1 MSILSCYTRLNI
13 VNSTGLP
20 AEFQIKSVDDKLMR
34 IQPIGDANIDAEIM
48 TKADSVT
55 EWIQEWFD
63 LIRYGPT
70 YNVFKWSVDGT
81 YTQSARLQLSS
92 AVSIS
97 VRWGDQS
104 VNWENRIDGVWNC
117 DISKVT
123 EVTIFLKSDIG
134 EYQKKH
140 TSCGPATVSSVH
152 LKPYLEIA
160 CDQSV
165 PFSLEKQPIASI
177 YYSKSINLEN
187 IINPKKIPNKP

>member
-1 MSILSCYTRLNI
+1 MSLLSCFTRLNV

-20 AEFQIKSVDDKLMR
+20 AVFTIKSDNAFMR
-34 IQPIGDANIDAEIM
+34 IQPVLDANIDANID
-48 TKADSVT
+48 TNATSIT
-55 EWIQEWFD
+55 EWIHEWFD

-70 YNVFKWSVDGT
+70 YRSFNWSLDGSST
-81 YTQSARLQLSS
+81 ESARLQLSS
-92 AVSIS
+92 GVSIS
-97 VRWGDQS
+97 VKWGDQS
-104 VNWENRIDGVWNC
+104 VNWENRIDGVWIC

-140 TSCGPATVSSVH
+140 TSNGPATVSSVQ

-160 CDQSV
+160 CDESV

-177 YYSKSINLEN
+177 YYSKSINLDN

>member
-1 MSILSCYTRLNI
+1 MSLLSCFTRLNV

-20 AEFQIKSVDDKLMR
+20 AVFTIKSDNAFMR
-34 IQPIGDANIDAEIM
+34 IQPVLDANIDANID
-48 TKADSVT
+48 TNATSIT
-55 EWIQEWFD
+55 EWIHEWFD

-70 YNVFKWSVDGT
+70 YRSFNWSLDGSSKE
-81 YTQSARLQLSS
+81 SARLQLSS
-92 AVSIS
+92 GVSIS
-97 VRWGDQS
+97 VKWGDQS
-104 VNWENRIDGVWNC
+104 VNWETQIDGVWNC

-123 EVTIFLKSDIG
+123 SVTIFLKSDIG

-140 TSCGPATVSSVH
+140 TSNGPATVSSVQ

-160 CDQSV
+160 CDESV

-187 IINPKKIPNKP
+187 IINPTKIPK

>member
-1 MSILSCYTRLNI
+1 MSLLSCFTRLNV

-20 AEFQIKSVDDKLMR
+20 AVFTIKSDNAFMR
-34 IQPIGDANIDAEIM
+34 IQPVLDANIDANID
-48 TKADSVT
+48 TNATSIT
-55 EWIQEWFD
+55 EWIHEWFD

-70 YNVFKWSVDGT
+70 YRSFNWSLDGSST
-81 YTQSARLQLSS
+81 ESARLQLSS
-92 AVSIS
+92 GVSIS
-97 VRWGDQS
+97 VKWGDQS
-104 VNWENRIDGVWNC
+104 VNWETQIDGVWNC

-140 TSCGPATVSSVH
+140 TSNGPATVSSVQ

-160 CDQSV
+160 CDESV

-177 YYSKSINLEN
+177 YYSKSINLDN
-187 IINPKKIPNKP
+187 IINPKKK

>member
-1 MSILSCYTRLNI
+1 MSLLSCFTRLNV

-20 AEFQIKSVDDKLMR
+20 AVFTIKSDNAFMR
-34 IQPIGDANIDAEIM
+34 IQPVLDANIDANID
-48 TKADSVT
+48 TNATSIT
-55 EWIQEWFD
+55 EWIHEWFD

-70 YNVFKWSVDGT
+70 YRSFNWSLDGSSKE
-81 YTQSARLQLSS
+81 SARLQLSS
-92 AVSIS
+92 GVSIS
-97 VRWGDQS
+97 VKWGDQS
-104 VNWENRIDGVWNC
+104 VNWETQIDGVWNC

-140 TSCGPATVSSVH
+140 TSNGPATVSSVQ

-160 CDQSV
+160 CDESV

-177 YYSKSINLEN
+177 YYSKSINLQN
-187 IINPKKIPNKP
+187 IINPTKILK

>member
-1 MSILSCYTRLNI
+1 MSLLSCFTRLNV

-20 AEFQIKSVDDKLMR
+20 AVFTIKSDNAFMR
-34 IQPIGDANIDAEIM
+34 IQPVLDANIDANID
-48 TKADSVT
+48 TNATSIT
-55 EWIQEWFD
+55 EWIHEWFD

-70 YNVFKWSVDGT
+70 YRSFNWSLDGSST
-81 YTQSARLQLSS
+81 ESARLQLSS
-92 AVSIS
+92 GVSIS
-97 VRWGDQS
+97 VKWGDQS
-104 VNWENRIDGVWNC
+104 VNWETQIDGVWNC
-117 DISKVT
+117 DISKVI

-140 TSCGPATVSSVH
+140 TSNGPATVSSVQ

-160 CDQSV
+160 CDESV

-187 IINPKKIPNKP
+187 IINPTKIPK

>member
-1 MSILSCYTRLNI
+1 MSILSCFTRLNI
-13 VNSTGLP
+13 VNCTGLP
-20 AEFQIKSVDDKLMR
+20 AEFTIKSVDEKLMR
-34 IQPIGDANIDAEIM
+34 IQPIDDANIDAEIM

-70 YNVFKWSVDGT
+70 YRSFNWSLDGSST
-81 YTQSARLQLSS
+81 ESARLQLSS
-92 AVSIS
+92 GVSIS
-97 VRWGDQS
+97 VKWGDQS
-104 VNWENRIDGVWNC
+104 VNWETQIDGVWNC
-117 DISKVT
+117 DISKVI

-140 TSCGPATVSSVH
+140 TSNGPATVSSVQ

-160 CDQSV
+160 CDESV

-187 IINPKKIPNKP
+187 IISPKKK

>member
-1 MSILSCYTRLNI
+1 MNI

-20 AEFQIKSVDDKLMR
+20 AEFQIKSVDGKLMR

-70 YNVFKWSVDGT
+70 YNVFKWSLDGT
-81 YTQSARLQLSS
+81 YTQSARLQLLSP
-92 AVSIS
+92 VSIS

-134 EYQKKH
+134 EYQKQH
-140 TSCGPATVSSVH
+140 TSNGPATVSSVQ

-160 CDQSV
+160 CDESV

-177 YYSKSINLEN
+177 YYSKSINLQN
-187 IINPKKIPNKP
+187 IINPGHRPST

>member
-1 MSILSCYTRLNI
+1 MSLLSCFTRLNV

-20 AEFQIKSVDDKLMR
+20 AVFTIKSDNAFMR
-34 IQPIGDANIDAEIM
+34 IQPVLDANIDANID
-48 TKADSVT
+48 TNATSIT
-55 EWIQEWFD
+55 EWIHEWFD

-70 YNVFKWSVDGT
+70 YRSFNWSLDGSST
-81 YTQSARLQLSS
+81 ESARLQLSS
-92 AVSIS
+92 GVSIS
-97 VRWGDQS
+97 VKWGDQS
-104 VNWENRIDGVWNC
+104 VNWETQIDGVWNC

-123 EVTIFLKSDIG
+123 SVTIFLKSDIG

-140 TSCGPATVSSVH
+140 TSNGPATVSSVQ

-160 CDQSV
+160 CDESV

-177 YYSKSINLEN
+177 YYSKSINLDN

>member
-1 MSILSCYTRLNI
+1 MSLLSCFTRLNV

-20 AEFQIKSVDDKLMR
+20 AVFTIKSDNAFMR
-34 IQPIGDANIDAEIM
+34 IQPVLDANIDANID
-48 TKADSVT
+48 TNATSIT
-55 EWIQEWFD
+55 EWIHEWFD

-70 YNVFKWSVDGT
+70 YRSFNWSLDGSST
-81 YTQSARLQLSS
+81 ESARLQLSS
-92 AVSIS
+92 GVSIS
-97 VRWGDQS
+97 VKWGDQS
-104 VNWENRIDGVWNC
+104 VNWETQIDGVWNC

-140 TSCGPATVSSVH
+140 TANGPATVSSVQ

-160 CDQSV
+160 CDESV

-187 IINPKKIPNKP
+187 IINPINK

>member
-1 MSILSCYTRLNI
+1 MSILSCFTRLNI
-13 VNSTGLP
+13 VNCTGLP
-20 AEFQIKSVDDKLMR
+20 AEFTIKSVDENLMR
-34 IQPIGDANIDAEIM
+34 IQPTDDANIDAEIM

-70 YNVFKWSVDGT
+70 YRYFNWSLDGSST
-81 YTQSARLQLSS
+81 ESARLQLSS

-97 VRWGDQS
+97 VKWGDQS
-104 VNWENRIDGVWNC
+104 VNWQNRIDGVWNC

-140 TSCGPATVSSVH
+140 TSNGPATVSSVQ

-160 CDQSV
+160 CDESV
-165 PFSLEKQPIASI
+165 PFSLEKQPVASI

-187 IINPKKIPNKP
+187 IVSPTKRST

>member
-1 MSILSCYTRLNI
+1 MSLLSCFTRLNV

-20 AEFQIKSVDDKLMR
+20 AVFSIKSDNAFMR
-34 IQPIGDANIDAEIM
+34 IQPVLDANIDANID
-48 TKADSVT
+48 TNAISVT
-55 EWIQEWFD
+55 EWIHEWFD

-70 YNVFKWSVDGT
+70 YRSFNWSLDGSST
-81 YTQSARLQLSS
+81 ESARLQLSS
-92 AVSIS
+92 GVSIS
-97 VRWGDQS
+97 VKWGDQS
-104 VNWENRIDGVWNC
+104 VNWETRIDGVWNC

-140 TSCGPATVSSVH
+140 TSKGPAQVSSVQ

-160 CDQSV
+160 CDESV
-165 PFSLEKQPIASI
+165 PFSLEKQPVASI

-187 IINPKKIPNKP
+187 IINPTKIST

>member
-1 MSILSCYTRLNI
+1 MSLLSCFTRLNV

-20 AEFQIKSVDDKLMR
+20 AVFTIKSDNAFMR
-34 IQPIGDANIDAEIM
+34 IQPVLDANIDANID
-48 TKADSVT
+48 TNATSIT
-55 EWIQEWFD
+55 EWIHEWFD

-70 YNVFKWSVDGT
+70 YRSFNWSLDGSST
-81 YTQSARLQLSS
+81 ESARLQLSS
-92 AVSIS
+92 GVSIS
-97 VRWGDQS
+97 VKWGDQS
-104 VNWENRIDGVWNC
+104 VNWETQIDGVWNC

-140 TSCGPATVSSVH
+140 TSNGPATVSSVQ

-160 CDQSV
+160 CDESV

-177 YYSKSINLEN
+177 YYSKSINLQN
-187 IINPKKIPNKP
+187 IINPTKILK

>member
-1 MSILSCYTRLNI
+1 MSLLSCFTRLNV

-20 AEFQIKSVDDKLMR
+20 AVFTIKSDNAFMR
-34 IQPIGDANIDAEIM
+34 IQPVLDANIDANID
-48 TKADSVT
+48 TNATSIT
-55 EWIQEWFD
+55 EWIHEWFD

-70 YNVFKWSVDGT
+70 YRSFNWSLDGSST
-81 YTQSARLQLSS
+81 ESARLQLSS
-92 AVSIS
+92 GVSIS
-97 VRWGDQS
+97 VKWGDQS
-104 VNWENRIDGVWNC
+104 VNWETQIDGVWNC

-140 TSCGPATVSSVH
+140 TSNGPATVSSVQ

-160 CDQSV
+160 CDESV

-177 YYSKSINLEN
+177 YYSKSINLQN
-187 IINPKKIPNKP
+187 IINPINK

>member
-1 MSILSCYTRLNI
+1 MSILSCFTRLNI
-13 VNSTGLP
+13 VNCTGLP
-20 AEFQIKSVDDKLMR
+20 AEFTIKSVDENLMR
-34 IQPIGDANIDAEIM
+34 IQPTDDANIDAEIM

-70 YNVFKWSVDGT
+70 YRSFNWSLDGSST
-81 YTQSARLQLSS
+81 ESARLQLSS
-92 AVSIS
+92 GVSIS
-97 VRWGDQS
+97 VKWGDQS
-104 VNWENRIDGVWNC
+104 VNWENRIDGVWIC

-140 TSCGPATVSSVH
+140 TANGPATVSSVQ

-160 CDQSV
+160 CDESV

-187 IINPKKIPNKP
+187 IISPKKK

>member
-1 MSILSCYTRLNI
+1 MSILSCFTRLNI
-13 VNSTGLP
+13 VNCTGLP
-20 AEFQIKSVDDKLMR
+20 AEFTIKSVDENLMR
-34 IQPIGDANIDAEIM
+34 IQPTDDANIDAEIM

-70 YNVFKWSVDGT
+70 YRYFNWSLDGSST
-81 YTQSARLQLSS
+81 ESARLQLSS

-97 VRWGDQS
+97 VKWGDQS
-104 VNWENRIDGVWNC
+104 VNWQNRIDGVWNC

-134 EYQKKH
+134 EYQQKH
-140 TSCGPATVSSVH
+140 TSNGPATVSSVQ

-160 CDQSV
+160 CDESV
-165 PFSLEKQPIASI
+165 PFSLEKQPVASI

-187 IINPKKIPNKP
+187 IVSPTKIST

>member
-1 MSILSCYTRLNI
+1 MSLLSCFTRLNV

-20 AEFQIKSVDDKLMR
+20 AVFTIKSDNVFMR
-34 IQPIGDANIDAEIM
+34 IQPVLDANIDANID
-48 TKADSVT
+48 TNATSIT
-55 EWIQEWFD
+55 EWIHEWFD

-70 YNVFKWSVDGT
+70 YRSFNWSLDGSST
-81 YTQSARLQLSS
+81 ESARLQLSS
-92 AVSIS
+92 GVSIS
-97 VRWGDQS
+97 VKWGDQS
-104 VNWENRIDGVWNC
+104 VNWETQIDGVWNC

-140 TSCGPATVSSVH
+140 TSNGPATVSSVQ

-160 CDQSV
+160 CDESV

-177 YYSKSINLEN
+177 YYSKSINLQN
-187 IINPKKIPNKP
+187 IINPINK